1 MLGGG
6 PEGGGSIPGGGP
18 AGGGRIPGGG
28 PAGGG
33 KSADVLDPAGLP
45 ESHASALLHTYS
57 LNECHLCSCEERYWR
72 CTSHL
77 SMSMLETCHADLC
90 RQQRLKQVG

>member
-45 ESHASALLHTYS
+45 ESHASAIDTYN
-57 LNECHLCSCEERYWR
+57 LNEAISAAQRSATGAAPHLFY
-72 CTSHL
+72 
-77 SMSMLETCHADLC
+77 MSMLEPCHADLC
-90 RQQRLKQVG
+90 RQKLKR